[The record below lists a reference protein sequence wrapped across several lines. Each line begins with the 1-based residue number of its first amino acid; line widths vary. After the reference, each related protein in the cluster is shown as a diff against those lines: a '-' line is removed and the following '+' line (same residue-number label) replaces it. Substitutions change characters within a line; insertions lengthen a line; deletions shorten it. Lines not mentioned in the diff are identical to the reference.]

1 MKKENLVLLA
11 EGHKLIAMAYARE
24 AGVEFE
30 TTVNTTEQAPVE
42 TTTEAPTEA
51 KKPTIRPKAPTQEEA
66 PKEPAILMDEEDD
79 NAEDGYTLDELNAM
93 TVKQL
98 KELASENG
106 ITIPKDTKKAD
117 IIDMIMEGAEEA
129 DEDNEP
135 VEEEVVAEADEDT
148 QEDAE
153 EADEDVQADED
164 GEELTIALIASMELA
179 ELKELADE
187 YEIDLAKDVTVEDAV
202 NEIVN
207 TLFEE
212 DEIEAYQAQFED
224 EETPAEED
232 DNTEESGDDDYLT
245 EADLAEMSLSEL
257 KELAKE
263 YEIEHPK
270 VIKADKLRAIIIE
283 ALFTEEDR
291 EDGEDDDSDETVLD
305 NEDLA
310 IEYGLT
316 EMTVEELQEL
326 LTDHKIKARGNKQ
339 ALIAKVLEAIE
350 EGVIEVED
358 DETGE

>member
-24 AGVEFE
+24 AGVEFA
-30 TTVNTTEQAPVE
+30 TTVNNTEATPVE

-51 KKPTIRPKAPTQEEA
+51 KKPTIRPKAPVQEEA
-66 PKEPAILMDEEDD
+66 PKEPAILMEEEDD
-79 NAEDGYTLDELNAM
+79 NAEEGFSLDELNAM

-117 IIDMIMEGAEEA
+117 IIDMIMEGVVEA

-135 VEEEVVAEADEDT
+135 VEDEVVAEADEDA
-148 QEDAE
+148 QEDAV

-212 DEIEAYQAQFED
+212 DEIEAYQAQLEGED
-224 EETPAEED
+224 APEED
-232 DNTEESGDDDYLT
+232 DNTEESGDEDYLT
-245 EADLAEMSLSEL
+245 EADLAEMSLTEL

-283 ALFTEEDR
+283 ALFTEED
-291 EDGEDDDSDETVLD
+291 GEDDDSDETALD

-326 LTDHKIKARGNKQ
+326 LTDHKIKAKGNKQ